1 LAPIGAPLELLKS
14 PIHRTLGDFGEGKRI
29 GGSLDTGDVSY
40 VVPVGQMNAA
50 TWPLGIGAHTW
61 QSCAASGSTWAFK
74 AMRWAGACMALAGFG
89 LVTEPEILA
98 AAKAE
103 FKANAR
109 PYRSTMDL

>member
-1 LAPIGAPLELLKS
+1 M
-14 PIHRTLGDFGEGKRI
+14 
-29 GGSLDTGDVSY
+29 SY

-74 AMRWAGACMALAGFG
+74 AMRWAGSCMALAGFG
-89 LVTEPEILA
+89 LVTEPEILT